1 VARKTPVPPNIRVRA
16 LGLLARVLVVLAL
29 TSTALLVAWGWPKR
43 TRLAAERAR
52 AQTWRAFGYGALV
65 VLSPLLLAGVAAVV
79 AGLAPAAASLPL
91 LAIFAPLVL
100 ATAGVVLVLT
110 LFAGVPAVLAAG
122 RALPREPG
130 MFGAILAG
138 SALAGV
144 LWLVPIVGW
153 IVPILVLPIGVG
165 AWLLS
170 FRENQEG
177 ETA

>member
-1 VARKTPVPPNIRVRA
+1 
-16 LGLLARVLVVLAL
+16 
-29 TSTALLVAWGWPKR
+29 
-43 TRLAAERAR
+43 
-52 AQTWRAFGYGALV
+52 
-65 VLSPLLLAGVAAVV
+65 
-79 AGLAPAAASLPL
+79 
-91 LAIFAPLVL
+91 
-100 ATAGVVLVLT
+100 
-110 LFAGVPAVLAAG
+110 
-122 RALPREPG
+122 

>member
-1 VARKTPVPPNIRVRA
+1 
-16 LGLLARVLVVLAL
+16 
-29 TSTALLVAWGWPKR
+29 
-43 TRLAAERAR
+43 
-52 AQTWRAFGYGALV
+52 
-65 VLSPLLLAGVAAVV
+65 
-79 AGLAPAAASLPL
+79 L